1 MSSIVTATPS
11 SNINRGQ
18 VSSNAAE
25 VYEAF
30 FVRCL
35 FQQWTDR
42 MCDAALVT
50 QGQCVL
56 DVACGTGVLARTAAA
71 RVGSLGRVVGADI
84 NDGMLAVA
92 RRTSPSIEWCNSPA
106 ERLAFADGSFDAVV
120 CQFGLMFFLDRSAA
134 VAEMARVLRP
144 GGRLALAVWD
154 ELASTPGYDAM
165 TDLLQRLF
173 GDRAADALREPFS
186 LGAKAEL
193 ARYFT
198 DPRLGSVTITTHE
211 GTAHF
216 ESIEDWVNINIKGW
230 TLADMI
236 DDAQVAELLQASHVE
251 FRRFVQPDG
260 SVVFPIPAHIVS
272 AVRI

>member
-1 MSSIVTATPS
+1 MSSIATATPS
-11 SNINRGQ
+11 RNTNRGQ

-25 VYEAF
+25 VYESF

-42 MCDAALVT
+42 MCEGARVT
-50 QGQCVL
+50 QGQRVL

-71 RVGSLGRVVGADI
+71 RVGSRGHVVGADI

-92 RRTSPSIEWCNSPA
+92 CRTAPSIEWSNSPA
-106 ERLAFADGSFDAVV
+106 ERLAFADGSFDAVL
-120 CQFGLMFFLDRSAA
+120 CQFGLMFFPDRSAA

-186 LGAKAEL
+186 LGAKAVL
-193 ARYFT
+193 AQYFT

-236 DDAQVAELLQASHVE
+236 DEAQVAELLQASHVE